1 MLLWL
6 AAGLRAIL
14 TTHIYGMMANESKQT
29 AKKKFGTFL
38 GVFLPS
44 ILTVL
49 GLIMYLRF
57 GWVVGNLGLPLTII
71 TVLLANIITFI
82 TGLSAAAIATNI
94 KVGVG
99 GVYYLISRS
108 LGLETGGAIGVAF
121 YISRTLSIT
130 FYAFGLAESI
140 LLFWPVEAWGAMPG
154 YAIPLFTAIVIV
166 LITFA
171 SGKSAELVLKF
182 QIPMLILVV
191 LSILALVIGV
201 FMNDLRAPEWTP
213 AYRTVPDGG
222 FWIIFAVFFP
232 GVTGFL
238 AGIAMSGDLK
248 TPGKSIKN
256 GTINSVITG
265 TLVYLLI
272 PVMLSITALLPFDE
286 MAEESFG
293 LRSWTEVAF
302 LGGLFIYP
310 AAWGAILSSAIGSVL
325 SGPRVLQSLSMDG
338 LAPKFLSRL
347 SKTGQPT
354 IATWITGGIALAAV
368 ALGELNTVAK
378 FVTVLFL
385 TLYVIIN
392 LVATIEKLVAE
403 PSYRPK
409 VNIAWYWSMLGAIG
423 ALYVMYLISPLALV
437 AALGLEFAC
446 YAYFKKK
453 ALEQQW
459 GDVNAGLW
467 MKVARFSLLRMNER
481 QISARNWRP
490 IILLFAKN
498 IAERIELVKL
508 AAAFGQNRGIFTISK
523 LLFSRNEP
531 SREEK
536 KIMKQQMLKE
546 VNRQELEAFCEVNVV
561 ESLNEGILNI
571 SKGHGIAG
579 LKTNTIMFGWSEE
592 RPANINQLR
601 IIRELSYIGKNIIL
615 AKFNDPDAWKQQ
627 HQRIDIWWSGRENNG
642 DLMLI
647 LAYMLTLN
655 TDWEHAR
662 IYIHAA
668 VKNEGEKEILTQGI
682 EYSLTEARIAASVN
696 IIIKGEQSFT
706 KLLKEESSGADIVFL
721 GLKVTEEGEEQEHA
735 AKIEELTDVGKVVVF
750 VQNNSL
756 KETFPV
762 LLHSENT

>member
-1 MLLWL
+1 VDKS
-6 AAGLRAIL
+6 
-14 TTHIYGMMANESKQT
+14 ESVP
-29 AKKKFGTFL
+29 KKKFGTFL

-44 ILTVL
+44 VLTVL

-57 GWVVGNLGLPLTII
+57 GWVVGNLGLPLTIV
-71 TVLLANIITFI
+71 TVLLANVITFI

-108 LGLETGGAIGVAF
+108 LGLETGGAIGIAF

-130 FYAFGLAESI
+130 FYAFGLSESI
-140 LLFWPVEAWGAMPG
+140 LLFWPVETWGAMPG
-154 YAIPLFTAIVIV
+154 YAIPVMTAVIIL

-182 QIPMLILVV
+182 QVPMLILVV
-191 LSILALVIGV
+191 LSIVSLTVGV
-201 FMNDLRAPEWTP
+201 FMGDLRMPEWTP
-213 AYRTVPDGG
+213 AYRTVAPEGG

-272 PVMLSITALLPFDE
+272 PILISITALLPFDDIAQE
-286 MAEESFG
+286 TFG
-293 LRSWTEVAF
+293 LRTWTEAAF
-302 LGGLFIYP
+302 LGGVFIYP

-354 IATWITGGIALAAV
+354 IATWFTGGIALAAV
-368 ALGELNTVAK
+368 ALGDLNTVAK

-385 TLYVIIN
+385 TLYVVIN
-392 LVATIEKLVAE
+392 LVAAIEKLVAE
-403 PSYRPK
+403 PSYRPA
-409 VNIAWYWSMLGAIG
+409 VDIPWYWSIIGALG
-423 ALYVMYLISPLALV
+423 ALYVMYLISPAALV

-446 YAYFKKK
+446 YLYFQKK
-453 ALEQQW
+453 AIEQQW
-459 GDVNAGLW
+459 GDVNVGMW
-467 MKVARFSLLRMNER
+467 MRVARFSLLRMNR
-481 QISARNWRP
+481 YRVTSRNWRP

-498 IAERIELVKL
+498 INDRIELVKL

-523 LLFSRNEP
+523 LLFSGDAP
-531 SREEK
+531 SLSVQEN
-536 KIMKQQMLKE
+536 LKE
-546 VNRQELEAFCEVNVV
+546 EMVNEVRNHELEAFCEVNVV
-561 ESLNEGILNI
+561 DSLKQGILEV

-579 LKTNTIMFGWSEE
+579 LKTNTVMFGWSENE
-592 RPANINQLR
+592 DANVNQLK
-601 IIRELSYIGKNIIL
+601 IIRQLASEGKNIVL
-615 AKFNDPDAWKQQ
+615 AKFNDHKAWKEKN
-627 HQRIDIWWSGRENNG
+627 HQRIDIWWGGRDNNG

-647 LAYMLTLN
+647 LAYMLKLN
-655 TDWEHAR
+655 KEWEKAE
-662 IYIHAA
+662 INIHA
-668 VKNEGEKEILTQGI
+668 VVNNSIEGDNLYKGI
-682 EYSLTEARIAASVN
+682 RASLDEDRIKASVDILIN
-696 IIIKGEQSFT
+696 KKGRRFPD
-706 KLLKEESSGADIVFL
+706 LLKEKSDRADIVFL
-721 GLKVTEEGEEQEHA
+721 GLKETEKGKEREHI
-735 AKIEELTDVGKVVVF
+735 AKIKELSEIGKVVVLAE
-750 VQNNSL
+750 NNSMDD
-756 KETFPV
+756 TMPI
-762 LLHSENT
+762 LLEKSGVDWDSEG

>member
-1 MLLWL
+1 
-6 AAGLRAIL
+6 
-14 TTHIYGMMANESKQT
+14 MAEGN
-29 AKKKFGTFL
+29 KKKFGTFL

-140 LLFWPVEAWGAMPG
+140 LLFWPVELWGAMPG
-154 YAIPLFTAIVIV
+154 YAIPLFTAIIII

-182 QIPMLILVV
+182 QVPMLILVV
-191 LSILALVIGV
+191 LSIIALILGV
-201 FMNDLRAPEWTP
+201 FLNDLRMPEWTP
-213 AYRTVPDGG
+213 AYRTVPKDGG

-272 PVMLSITALLPFDE
+272 PILLSITALLPFED
-286 MAEESFG
+286 MAEETFG

-302 LGGLFIYP
+302 MGGLFIYP

-347 SKTGQPT
+347 SKTGQPA
-354 IATWITGGIALAAV
+354 IATWVTGGIALSAV

-392 LVATIEKLVAE
+392 LVAAIEKLVAE

-409 VNIAWYWSMLGAIG
+409 VNIPWYWSMIGAAG
-423 ALYVMYLISPLALV
+423 ALYVMYLISPLALI

-446 YAYFKKK
+446 YVYFKKK

-467 MKVARFSLLRMNER
+467 MKVARFSLLRMNEK

-498 IAERIELVKL
+498 IRERIELVKL
-508 AAAFGQNRGIFTISK
+508 AAAFGQNRGIFTVSK
-523 LLFSRNEP
+523 LLFSSEETN
-531 SREEK
+531 REERK
-536 KIMKQQMLKE
+536 KIKQEMVDE
-546 VNRQELEAFCEVNVV
+546 INNFELEAFCEVNEVQD
-561 ESLNEGILNI
+561 LNEGILNI

-579 LKTNTIMFGWSEE
+579 LKTNTIMFGWSEN
-592 RPANINQLR
+592 RQANANQLK
-601 IIRELSYIGKNIIL
+601 IIRELSSIGKNIIL
-615 AKFNDPDAWKQQ
+615 ANFNDPENWKDQQ

-655 TDWEHAR
+655 PDWEHAR
-662 IYIHAA
+662 IHIRA
-668 VKNEGEKEILTQGI
+668 VVENEKEKEILTEGI
-682 EYSLTEARIAASVN
+682 EFSLAEARISATVDIMVS
-696 IIIKGEQSFT
+696 KDSSFSEMLT
-706 KLLKEESSGADIVFL
+706 EKSSGADIVFL
-721 GLKVTEEGEEQEHA
+721 GLKVTKPGEEESHA
-735 AKIEELTDVGKVVVF
+735 AKIEQLSKVGKVSVF

-756 KETFPV
+756 KEDFPV
-762 LLHSENT
+762 LLHSENE

>member
-1 MLLWL
+1 
-6 AAGLRAIL
+6 
-14 TTHIYGMMANESKQT
+14 MAT
-29 AKKKFGTFL
+29 AKNIKKKKFGTFI

-57 GWVVGNLGLPLTII
+57 GWVVGNLGLPLTIV

-130 FYAFGLAESI
+130 FYCFGLSESI
-140 LLFWPVEAWGAMPG
+140 LLFWPVEAWGVMPG
-154 YAIPLFTAIVIV
+154 YAIPLFTAIIII
-166 LITFA
+166 LITFV

-182 QIPMLILVV
+182 QVPMLILVV
-191 LSILALVIGV
+191 LSIIALIVGV
-201 FMNDLRAPEWTP
+201 FMHELRMPEWNP
-213 AYRTVPDGG
+213 SYRTVPGGSGG

-248 TPGKSIKN
+248 TPGKSIKS

-265 TLVYLLI
+265 TAVYLLI
-272 PVMLSITALLPFDE
+272 PVLISITALLPFDDIADE
-286 MAEESFG
+286 TFG
-293 LRSWTEVAF
+293 LRTWTEVAF

-338 LAPKFLSRL
+338 LAPKFLSRVTK
-347 SKTGQPT
+347 SGQPA

-368 ALGELNTVAK
+368 ALGSLDTVAK

-385 TLYVIIN
+385 TLYVVIN
-392 LVATIEKLVAE
+392 LVAALEKLVAE

-409 VNIAWYWSMLGAIG
+409 VNIPWYWSMIG
-423 ALYVMYLISPLALV
+423 ALGALFVMYLISPIALV
-437 AALGLEFAC
+437 GALGLELAC
-446 YAYFKKK
+446 YVYFKKK

-481 QISARNWRP
+481 QVRARNWRP

-498 IAERIELVKL
+498 ITERIELVRL
-508 AAAFGQNRGIFTISK
+508 AAAFGQNRGIFSVSK
-523 LLFSRNEP
+523 LLFTRDEP
-531 SREEK
+531 TRDKRKALK
-536 KIMKQQMLKE
+536 KQMLNEIK
-546 VNRQELEAFCEVNVV
+546 NHELEAFCEVNVV
-561 ESLNEGILNI
+561 KSLNEGILNI

-579 LKTNTIMFGWSEE
+579 LKTNTIMFGWSEQQE
-592 RPANINQLR
+592 ANVNQLKVMR
-601 IIRELSYIGKNIIL
+601 RLSTVGKNIVM
-615 AKFNDPDAWKQQ
+615 AKFNEPESWSDQQ
-627 HQRIDIWWSGRENNG
+627 KRIDIWWSGQENNG

-647 LAYMLTLN
+647 LAYMLKLN
-655 TDWEHAR
+655 PDWGSMPESISGRWSA
-662 IYIHAA
+662 I
-668 VKNEGEKEILTQGI
+668 Q
-682 EYSLTEARIAASVN
+682 
-696 IIIKGEQSFT
+696 
-706 KLLKEESSGADIVFL
+706 LKKKYFPRVLSSRFPRPAFL
-721 GLKVTEEGEEQEHA
+721 
-735 AKIEELTDVGKVVVF
+735 
-750 VQNNSL
+750 
-756 KETFPV
+756 P
-762 LLHSENT
+762 

>member
-1 MLLWL
+1 MPSCHKLLEV
-6 AAGLRAIL
+6 
-14 TTHIYGMMANESKQT
+14 TTT
-29 AKKKFGTFL
+29 ATTKKKKFGTFL

-57 GWVVGNLGLPLTII
+57 GWVVGNLGLTLTIVI
-71 TVLLANIITFI
+71 VLLANVITFI

-121 YISRTLSIT
+121 YVSRTLSIT
-130 FYAFGLAESI
+130 FYCFGLAESI
-140 LLFWPVEAWGAMPG
+140 LIFWPVEAWGAMPG
-154 YAIPLFTAIVIV
+154 YALPLITALIIV

-171 SGKSAELVLKF
+171 SGKSADLVLKI
-182 QIPMLILVV
+182 QVPMLVLVS
-191 LSILALVIGV
+191 LSIVALIAGV
-201 FMNDLRAPEWTP
+201 FMNELRMPEWSP
-213 AYRTVPDGG
+213 AYRSVAPEGG

-238 AGIAMSGDLK
+238 AGIALSGDLK
-248 TPGKSIKN
+248 TPGKSIKD

-265 TLVYLLI
+265 ALVYLLI
-272 PVMLSITALLPFDE
+272 PVLLSITALLPFDD
-286 MAEESFG
+286 MADETFG
-293 LRSWTEVAF
+293 LRNWTEVAF

-325 SGPRVLQSLSMDG
+325 SGPRVLQSLSQDG

-368 ALGELNTVAK
+368 ALGSLDTVAK

-392 LVATIEKLVAE
+392 LVAAIEKLVAE

-409 VNIAWYWSMLGAIG
+409 VNIAWYWSLTG
-423 ALYVMYLISPLALV
+423 ALSALFIMYLISPIALV
-437 AALGLEFAC
+437 AALGLEAAC

-459 GDVNAGLW
+459 GDVKSGLW
-467 MKVARFSLLRMNER
+467 MKVARFSLLRMNEQ

-490 IILLFAKN
+490 VILLFAKN
-498 IAERIELVKL
+498 IADRIELVKL
-508 AAAFGQNRGIFTISK
+508 AAAFGQNRGVFTISK
-523 LLFSRNEP
+523 LLFARNEP
-531 SREEK
+531 SRTRK
-536 KIMKQQMLKE
+536 KKMRQQMLDE
-546 VNRQELEAFCEVNVV
+546 VNRHQLEAFCEVNVV
-561 ESLNEGILNI
+561 QTLNEGILNI

-579 LKTNTIMFGWSEE
+579 LKTNTVMFGWSDDE
-592 RPANINQLR
+592 PANINQMN
-601 IIRELSYIGKNIIL
+601 IIRRLSSIGKNIVL
-615 AKFNDPDAWKQQ
+615 AKFNETKTWNEHQQ
-627 HQRIDIWWSGRENNG
+627 QRIDIWWSGQENNG

-647 LAYMLTLN
+647 LAYMLKLN
-655 TDWEHAR
+655 PDWEHAR
-662 IYIHAA
+662 IYIRAA
-668 VKNEGEKEILTQGI
+668 VESEEEKEILSRGI
-682 EYSLTEARIAASVN
+682 KHSLHEARISATVD
-696 IIIKGEQSFT
+696 IQLKQGHRFPDI
-706 KLLKEESSGADIVFL
+706 LKEKSSDANIVFL
-721 GLKVTEEGEEQEHA
+721 GLQQTSAGQEETHA
-735 AKIEELTDVGKVVVF
+735 ATIEELAMVGRVTVF

-756 KETFPV
+756 KDTFPV
-762 LLHSENT
+762 LLSSERK

>member
-1 MLLWL
+1 MPQ
-6 AAGLRAIL
+6 AEPVI
-14 TTHIYGMMANESKQT
+14 
-29 AKKKFGTFL
+29 KKKFGTFI

-57 GWVVGNLGLPLTII
+57 SWVVGNLGLPLTIV

-130 FYAFGLAESI
+130 FYCFGLAESI
-140 LLFWPVEAWGAMPG
+140 LLFWPAGLWGPMPA
-154 YAIPLFTAIVIV
+154 YAIPVLTAIFII
-166 LITFA
+166 LITLA
-171 SGKSAELVLKF
+171 SGKSAELVLKI
-182 QIPMLILVV
+182 QIPMLILVA
-191 LSILALVIGV
+191 LSILALIIGV
-201 FMNDLRAPEWTP
+201 FIGDLRAPEWTP
-213 AYRTVPDGG
+213 TYRTVPDEGG
-222 FWIIFAVFFP
+222 FWVIFAVFFP

-272 PVMLSITALLPFDE
+272 PILLSISALVPFDKLADE
-286 MAEESFG
+286 TFG
-293 LRSWTEVAF
+293 LQSWTEIAF
-302 LGGLFIYP
+302 MGGLFIYP

-354 IATWITGGIALAAV
+354 IATWITGAIALAAV

-385 TLYVIIN
+385 TLYVVIN
-392 LVATIEKLVAE
+392 LVAAIEKLVAE

-409 VNIAWYWSMLGAIG
+409 VDIPWYWSVIGAFG
-423 ALYVMYLISPLALV
+423 ALYVMYLISPVALI
-437 AALGLEFAC
+437 AGLGLELAC
-446 YAYFKKK
+446 YIYFKKK

-459 GDVNAGLW
+459 GDVTAGLW
-467 MKVARFSLLRMNER
+467 MKIARFSLLRMNKR
-481 QISARNWRP
+481 HISPRNWRP
-490 IILLFAKN
+490 IILLFVKN
-498 IAERIELVKL
+498 INERIELVKL
-508 AAAFGQNRGIFTISK
+508 AAAFGQNRGIYSICK
-523 LLFSRNEP
+523 LVFNHDELTRT
-531 SREEK
+531 EK
-536 KIMKQQMLKE
+536 KKIKDQMVE
-546 VNRQELEAFCEVNVV
+546 QINSHQLEAFCEVNTVQ
-561 ESLNEGILNI
+561 SLNEGILNI

-579 LKTNTIMFGWSEE
+579 LKTNTIMFGWSENE
-592 RPANINQLR
+592 QANINQLKN
-601 IIRELSYIGKNIIL
+601 IRELSKVGKNIVL
-615 AKFNDPDAWKQQ
+615 AKFNDHQAWKIKH
-627 HQRIDIWWSGRENNG
+627 HQRIDIWWSGWENNG

-647 LAYMLTLN
+647 LAYMLKLN
-655 TDWEHAR
+655 PEWEEAD
-662 IYIHAA
+662 IHIRSV
-668 VKNEGEKEILTQGI
+668 VKNADDRDRLSKGI
-682 EYSLTEARIAASVN
+682 EKSLAEARIPAIVDIMVRAEE
-696 IIIKGEQSFT
+696 KSFPEVLYE
-706 KLLKEESSGADIVFL
+706 KSNNSDIVFL
-721 GLKVTEEGEEQEHA
+721 GMQAPEKGQEKNQVD
-735 AKIEELTDVGKVVVF
+735 KIEELGNVAKMVVF

-756 KETFPV
+756 KETLPI
-762 LLHSENT
+762 LLERSVAN

>member
-1 MLLWL
+1 MGN
-6 AAGLRAIL
+6 ATG
-14 TTHIYGMMANESKQT
+14 GQ
-29 AKKKFGTFL
+29 KKLFGTFL

-44 ILTVL
+44 LLTVL

-57 GWVVGNLGLPLTII
+57 GWVVGNLGLPLTLVTVII
-71 TVLLANIITFI
+71 ANIITFI

-99 GVYYLISRS
+99 GVYYLVSRS
-108 LGLETGGAIGVAF
+108 LGLETGGAIGIAF

-130 FYAFGLAESI
+130 FYCFGLAESV
-140 LLFWPVEAWGAMPG
+140 LLFWPVELWGPMPG
-154 YAIPLFTAIVIV
+154 YVIPLFTAVIII
-166 LITFA
+166 LITFV

-182 QIPMLILVV
+182 QVPMLILVI

-201 FMNDLRAPEWTP
+201 FTSELRMPEWSPT
-213 AYRTVPDGG
+213 YRTVPEGG
-222 FWIIFAVFFP
+222 FWVIFAVFFP

-272 PVMLSITALLPFDE
+272 PILMSISAVLPLDE
-286 MAEESFG
+286 MAEETFG
-293 LRSWTEVAF
+293 LRAWTEVAF

-310 AAWGAILSSAIGSVL
+310 AAWGAILSSAIGCVL

-338 LAPKFLSRL
+338 LAPKFLSKL

-354 IATWITGGIALAAV
+354 IATWVTGGVALAAV
-368 ALGELNTVAK
+368 ALGDLNTVAK

-385 TLYVIIN
+385 TLYVVIN
-392 LVATIEKLVAE
+392 LVAALEKLVAE

-409 VNIAWYWSMLGAIG
+409 VNIPWYWSMAGAAG
-423 ALYVMYLISPLALV
+423 ALFVMYLISPAALF

-446 YAYFKKK
+446 YLYFNKK
-453 ALEQQW
+453 ALEQTW
-459 GDVNAGLW
+459 GDVNAGMW
-467 MKVARFSLLRMNER
+467 MKVARFSLLRMNKQ

-490 IILLFAKN
+490 IILLFAEN
-498 IAERIELVKL
+498 IEDRIELVKL

-531 SREEK
+531 NRELRK
-536 KIMKQQMLKE
+536 LMKRQMMEE
-546 VNRQELEAFCEVNVV
+546 VNRHELEAFCEVNVV
-561 ESLNEGILNI
+561 QGLNEGILNI

-579 LKTNTIMFGWSEE
+579 LKTNTIMFGWSED
-592 RPANINQLR
+592 RAANINQLK
-601 IIRELSYIGKNIIL
+601 IIRELSKIGKNIVL
-615 AKFNDPDAWKQQ
+615 TKFNDPTHWKELNYR
-627 HQRIDIWWSGRENNG
+627 RIDIWWSGMENNG

-647 LAYMLTLN
+647 LAYMLRLN
-655 TDWEHAR
+655 PDWEDAR
-662 IYIHAA
+662 IHIRA
-668 VKNEGEKEILTQGI
+668 VVGDDGEKEILSAGI
-682 EYSLTEARIAASVN
+682 ERSLAEARIPATVDILPGN
-696 IIIKGEQSFT
+696 GRPFPEI
-706 KLLKEESSGADIVFL
+706 LEEKSSGADIVFL
-721 GLKVTEEGEEQEHA
+721 GLKRIEEGEEEDQVSKME
-735 AKIEELTDVGKVVVF
+735 KVSEVGKVVAF

-756 KETFPV
+756 RESFPV
-762 LLHSENT
+762 LLSSENK